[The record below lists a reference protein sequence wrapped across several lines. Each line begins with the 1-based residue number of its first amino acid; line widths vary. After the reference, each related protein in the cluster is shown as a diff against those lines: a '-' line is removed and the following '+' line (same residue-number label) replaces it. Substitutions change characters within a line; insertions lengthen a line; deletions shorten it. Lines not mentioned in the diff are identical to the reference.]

1 VSQRGWQE
9 QAQSLRR
16 ENLSL
21 QVRELASSLEKERAD
36 LDAAAGS
43 LAETEGMAE
52 WLQDEAAAARA
63 AASHPDA
70 RTAARLD
77 VDSIT
82 LATGA
87 GSIRF
92 SAVMEG
98 GQLTEHPPDP
108 AQLRY
113 LTAWPRARRE
123 RPLRRARP
131 YSTIA

>member
-1 VSQRGWQE
+1 
-9 QAQSLRR
+9 
-16 ENLSL
+16 
-21 QVRELASSLEKERAD
+21 
-36 LDAAAGS
+36 
-43 LAETEGMAE
+43 MAE

-70 RTAARLD
+70 RTAARLN

-113 LTAWPRARRE
+113 LT
-123 RPLRRARP
+123 
-131 YSTIA
+131 SH